1 MHIGKKENKMQLK
14 NIFRNLTVAL
24 PMLALAAC
32 SSTDSTKDAMN
43 NSDLSTNAPV
53 VEQPVIGEPV
63 IDEVVIDNTAVITP
77 IENTMG
83 GLTEQAIRNNQLRKD
98 YTIFFNFNEF
108 TILPKYDEM
117 LDAHAAYLRDNP
129 NVTVIVEGFTDE
141 RGTPEY
147 NIVLGEKRAT
157 SVSKYLQA
165 MGVAADQISIVSYGE
180 EKPAVLGH
188 TELDYAKNRR
198 AILVY

>member
-1 MHIGKKENKMQLK
+1 MQSK
-14 NIFRNLTVAL
+14 NMLRNLTVAL

-32 SSTDSTKDAMN
+32 SSTDSATDAMN
-43 NSDLSTNAPV
+43 NSDLSTNAPMVEEVV
-53 VEQPVIGEPV
+53 VENVAIV
-63 IDEVVIDNTAVITP
+63 TP
-77 IENTMG
+77 LEDTMG
-83 GLTEQAIRNNQLRKD
+83 GLTEQEIRNNQLRKD

-108 TILPKYDEM
+108 TILPKFDEM

-157 SVSKYLQA
+157 AVSKYLQA

>member
-1 MHIGKKENKMQLK
+1 ML
-14 NIFRNLTVAL
+14 RNLTVAL

-32 SSTDSTKDAMN
+32 SSTDSATGGMN
-43 NSDLSTNAPV
+43 GSDLSTNANAPMVEEMV
-53 VEQPVIGEPV
+53 VENVAIV
-63 IDEVVIDNTAVITP
+63 TP
-77 IENTMG
+77 LENTRG
-83 GLTEQAIRNNQLRKD
+83 GLTEQEIRNNQLRQD
-98 YTIFFNFNEF
+98 NTIFFNFNEF
-108 TILPKYDEM
+108 TILPKFDEI

-157 SVSKYLQA
+157 AVSKYLQA

>member
-1 MHIGKKENKMQLK
+1 MQSMKMFK
-14 NIFRNLTVAL
+14 SLTVVI

-32 SSTDSTKDAMN
+32 SSTDSSTGMSN
-43 NSDLSTNAPV
+43 GQISSTNGSTT
-53 VEQPVIGEPV
+53 E
-63 IDEVVIDNTAVITP
+63 EVVVVDTAVVTP
-77 IENTMG
+77 LENVMG
-83 GLTEQAIRNNQLRKD
+83 GLTEQEIRNNELRKEHTV
-98 YTIFFNFNEF
+98 YFNFNAF
-108 TILPKYDEM
+108 TVLPKFDEM

-129 NVTVIVEGFTDE
+129 NVKVVVEGFTDE

-147 NIVLGEKRAT
+147 NIALGEKRANA
-157 SVSKYLQA
+157 VSKYLQA
-165 MGVAADQISIVSYGE
+165 MGVSSSQISIVSYGE

>member
-1 MHIGKKENKMQLK
+1 MHIGKKENKMQSK
-14 NIFRNLTVAL
+14 NMLRNLTVAL

-32 SSTDSTKDAMN
+32 SSTDSATDAMN
-43 NSDLSTNAPV
+43 SSDLSTNAPMVEEVV
-53 VEQPVIGEPV
+53 VENVAIV
-63 IDEVVIDNTAVITP
+63 TP
-77 IENTMG
+77 LEDTMG
-83 GLTEQAIRNNQLRKD
+83 GLTEQEIRNNELRKD

-108 TILPKYDEM
+108 TILPKFDEM

-147 NIVLGEKRAT
+147 NIVLGEKRAMA
-157 SVSKYLQA
+157 VSKYLQA
-165 MGVAADQISIVSYGE
+165 MGVTADQISIVSYGE

>member
-1 MHIGKKENKMQLK
+1 MHIGKKENKMQSK
-14 NIFRNLTVAL
+14 NMLRNLTVAL

-32 SSTDSTKDAMN
+32 SSTDSATDAMN
-43 NSDLSTNAPV
+43 NSDLSTNAPMVEEVV
-53 VEQPVIGEPV
+53 VENVAIV
-63 IDEVVIDNTAVITP
+63 TP
-77 IENTMG
+77 LEDTMG
-83 GLTEQAIRNNQLRKD
+83 GLTEQEIRNNQLRKD

-108 TILPKYDEM
+108 TILPKFDEM

-157 SVSKYLQA
+157 AVSKYLQA